1 VLFITTASEKKAGII
16 SRQKHGREYQL
27 LNKLYVLKIFSLIKF
42 RRVEMKKI
50 FLVTVL
56 LFISINLSAQS
67 GWVLYQS
74 GADSILTDICFVNP
88 NTGWAVGNST
98 IIKSTNGGLNWVRQN
113 FTAYTTYTVF
123 KTVKFINENTGFV
136 AGSHSVYQDYY
147 ANYIFKTTNGGINW
161 NITTAPGSDGTS
173 LYSVFPINK
182 DTIYSANNG
191 IAYAMETMG
200 WVGRSFDGGYSIAGS
215 YLSNCHFYSINFLN
229 YFTGWVSAYY
239 STDITTRDVSYIYK
253 TTNAG
258 VNWFLQRKDS
268 LSANSSRI
276 FNIMFADQNTGY
288 ALGYRKSNNLTR
300 FFKTTNGGTNWIS
313 TDYPHNKNFAMFFIN
328 QNTGWIGGG
337 TVYDSASIDYTT
349 NGGVN
354 WAHQLKNSNI
364 GVSKLFFINNL
375 TGWGIAGYSSGIIKT
390 TTGGSTFIQ
399 NISNEIPD
407 ECKLYQNFP
416 NPFNSETNIKFS
428 IKENS
433 FVNLKIYDLRG
444 KEIHSPVNEKLGAG
458 IYSIT
463 VNMNNLPSGIYF
475 YRLTAGD
482 KSFTKKFILLK

>member
-1 VLFITTASEKKAGII
+1 MVTEKKAGII
-16 SRQKHGREYQL
+16 FRQKHGREYPV

-50 FLVTVL
+50 FLVTAFFFV
-56 LFISINLSAQS
+56 SINLSAQS
-67 GWVLYQS
+67 GWILYQS

-123 KTVKFINENTGFV
+123 KTVKFIDENTGFV

-147 ANYIFKTTNGGINW
+147 ANYMYQTTNGGINW
-161 NITTAPGSDGTS
+161 NLTAAQSFSGTS
-173 LYSVFPINK
+173 LFCTFPINK
-182 DTIYSANNG
+182 DTIYSAFNG
-191 IAYAMETMG
+191 IGYYSGTSG
-200 WVGRSFDGGYSIAGS
+200 WVGKSFDKGNSYPEHYSAN
-215 YLSNCHFYSINFLN
+215 YNFYSLNFIN
-229 YFTGWVSAYY
+229 YFTGWVSAYEAN
-239 STDITTRDVSYIYK
+239 DIGDRDISYIYK

-258 VNWFLQRKDS
+258 VNWFLQRRDS
-268 LSANSSRI
+268 LTVNASQI

-288 ALGYRKSNNLTR
+288 ALGYRKSYGLTR

-313 TDYPHNKNFAMFFIN
+313 TNYPHSKNFAMFFIN

-337 TVYDSASIDYTT
+337 SVYDSASIDYTT
-349 NGGVN
+349 NGGLN
-354 WAHQLKNSNI
+354 WTHQLKNSNI
-364 GVSKLFFINNL
+364 GVTKLFFINNL
-375 TGWGIAGYSSGIIKT
+375 TGWGIAGYSSNIIKT
-390 TTGGSTFIQ
+390 TTGGTTFIQ
-399 NISNEIPD
+399 NISNEIPN

-416 NPFNSETNIKFS
+416 NPFNSETIIKFA
-428 IKENS
+428 IKENG

-444 KEIHSPVNEKLGAG
+444 KEICSPINEKLGAG
-458 IYSIT
+458 IYSVS